1 MTATPRALI
10 VGDRPPITVLLAEDN
25 HVNQLLATAM
35 LQKRG
40 HRVTVA
46 GDGREALRILAGGR
60 FDVILMDIHMPHMGG
75 LEATATI
82 RERERL
88 SGEHIPIVAL
98 TALAMSGDREE
109 CLKAGMDAYVSK
121 PISADELFGTLE
133 RLVPHRTGAAPSRAV
148 AAPRPRVQAAIVD
161 VAKLMANHE
170 GDAGLMRGVLETCL
184 REQPQRERALSE
196 ALTRGDAPTLARE
209 AHSLKGILLTLGAS
223 APADV
228 ALRLEILA
236 RCGNLS
242 DAAGA
247 VNELRGELARL
258 APVLRELLQRP
269 AA

>member
-1 MTATPRALI
+1 MTATPRALN
-10 VGDRPPITVLLAEDN
+10 GSDRPPITVLLAEDN
-25 HVNQLLATAM
+25 HVNQMLATAM

-46 GDGREALRILAGGR
+46 SDGREALKMLAGGR

-75 LEATATI
+75 FEATAAI
-82 RERERL
+82 RERERH

-109 CLKAGMDAYVSK
+109 CLRAGMDAYVSK

-133 RLVPHRTGAAPSRAV
+133 QLVPNRAGAAPQRAE
-148 AAPRPRVQAAIVD
+148 AAPRPRVQVSIVD

-170 GDAGLMRGVLETCL
+170 GDVGLMRGVLETFL
-184 REQPQRERALSE
+184 REQPHRERALLE
-196 ALTRGDAPTLARE
+196 ALSRGDAPTLARE
-209 AHSLKGILLTLGAS
+209 AHSFKGLMLTLGAS
-223 APADV
+223 APADI

-236 RCGNLS
+236 RCGNLG

-247 VNELRGELARL
+247 VHELRAEMARL
-258 APVLRELLQRP
+258 APALRELLQRP